1 MGFVILF
8 NTAIVI
14 TFAKQRPVIRRKG
27 PLVEWAAFREPPYS
41 LFSIGIFLALWGA
54 YFAYYYV
61 RRPFSSLSFV
71 VNLIAFVH
79 RSPFSR
85 KQPSTYRVLQPLH
98 CS

>member
-1 MGFVILF
+1 LTQIGRQLTPATTFPWVVRVMGFVILF

-14 TFAKQRPVIRRKG
+14 TFAKQRPVIRKKG

-61 RRPFSSLSFV
+61 RRPISSY
-71 VNLIAFVH
+71 
-79 RSPFSR
+79 P
-85 KQPSTYRVLQPLH
+85 
-98 CS
+98 